1 MRCIFVFVFLA
12 CAASSTLLGQQ
23 SAEQQLQQISALEQQ
38 GRFHDVAAAVS
49 QLIQSNTLGQDQ
61 LGRANLM
68 LGIADQQRGDFMRA
82 QSEYEQAIRMLSSN
96 QAYRGNYAAAL
107 DNLARLYLDLGNAR
121 IALSMEKKV
130 LALYGALRDH
140 AAIAR
145 SYATLAALELNQG
158 HARKGK
164 RYLSRALQEAKLG
177 CGLDEDFLATISSTQ
192 AWLAQIDGNTGA
204 AISGYAR
211 AVSLWTEQHGER
223 HMLTG
228 WGYMLLGKSYAQ
240 GGQEDLALETMRKGL
255 SILSQTM
262 GSKNPKYVASE
273 IAYSQVLDKS
283 GAHAEA
289 AHLKD
294 AAEKDLADFYRNK
307 CMDCRVSVAA
317 FQ

>member
-1 MRCIFVFVFLA
+1 MRCIYVFVVLA
-12 CAASSTLLGQQ
+12 VAASPALLGQQ

-38 GRFHDVAAAVS
+38 GKFNDVPAAVS

-68 LGIADQQRGDFMRA
+68 LGIANQQRGDFMRA

-96 QAYRGNYAAAL
+96 QAYRRDYAAVL
-107 DNLARLYLDLGNAR
+107 DNLARLYLDLGNAE
-121 IALSMEKKV
+121 IALSMEKKI
-130 LALYGALRDH
+130 LAVYGALRDH

-145 SYATLAALELNQG
+145 SYATLADLELNQG
-158 HARKGK
+158 HSRKGK
-164 RYLSRALQEAKLG
+164 RYLSRALHEAKLA
-177 CGLDEDFLATISSTQ
+177 CDLDEDFLATVSSTQ
-192 AWLAQIDGNTGA
+192 AWLAQMDGNTGA

-211 AVSLWTEQHGER
+211 AVSLWTKQHGER

-240 GGQEDLALETMRKGL
+240 AGRQDLALETMRKGL
-255 SILSQTM
+255 SILSQTI
-262 GSKNPKYVASE
+262 GSNNPKYVASE
-273 IAYSQVLDKS
+273 IAYAQALDKS

-289 AHLKD
+289 VHLKD
-294 AAEKDLADFYRNK
+294 TAEKDLADFYRNE
-307 CMDCRVSVAA
+307 CVDCRVSVAA